1 MSRPF
6 ASTRVVTGYYGATI
20 IFVALDYLLDF
31 NIRLIFLDAWPGWRA
46 LYYGVCF
53 GFFGLML
60 MRPSWSSTIGAAES
74 LLTLS
79 LLIISMATRVMI
91 VTDEMIEEG
100 RGFVTVNELL
110 NFTIAGTVTYFS
122 LMRGVLAEKQKFLRS
137 GP

>member
-1 MSRPF
+1 MSTSF
-6 ASTRVVTGYYGATI
+6 ASTRLVTGYYGATVVFI
-20 IFVALDYLLDF
+20 ILDFLLDF

-46 LYYGVCF
+46 LYYGVCLCLF
-53 GFFGLML
+53 GIML
-60 MRPSWSSTIGAAES
+60 WRPSWSSTIAAAES

-110 NFTIAGTVTYFS
+110 NFAIASTITYLS
-122 LMRGVLAEKQKFLRS
+122 LMRGVLGEKHKFL
-137 GP
+137 